1 MADKPKDIAFLRKIP
16 IFSALSDAEL
26 KAVLNAPENS
36 IQEVPAKQVIIR
48 EMEVADAMYVI
59 LDGMVDVS
67 LRGSDNFGRDVVIA
81 TLRPGD
87 FFGEQALADNTTT
100 ARRRATVRAVT
111 DAKLFRIERKHVRL
125 GVKSQEAG
133 EDATSITS
141 VTAVL
146 GASPEEKEV
155 RKLLKS
161 MRLFQSLTDA
171 EMQSVGIWTKVVS
184 VGPGEFV
191 IKESE
196 RGDCMY
202 AILDGSVEIFILD
215 AEGQVC
221 ILATLQ
227 RGNYF
232 GEQALLPGSSGQRSA
247 FARTSGI
254 AKLVQIPKEYFRL
267 ILNRDSDIARTLLKV
282 GQAQRIRKVQVKK
295 GD

>member
-1 MADKPKDIAFLRKIP
+1 MADKPKDIGFLRKIP

-26 KAVLNAPENS
+26 KAILDAPDNRIE
-36 IQEVPAKQVIIR
+36 EYAPKEVIIR
-48 EMEVADAMYVI
+48 EMEVADAMYVV

-67 LRGSDNFGRDVVIA
+67 LRASDNFGRDVVIA

-100 ARRRATVRAVT
+100 ARRAATVRAMT
-111 DAKLFRIERKHVRL
+111 QARLFRIERKHVRL
-125 GVKSQEAG
+125 GVKEAESG
-133 EDATSITS
+133 EETRTRT
-141 VTAVL
+141 VV

-155 RKLLKS
+155 RALLKS

-171 EMQSVGIWTKVVS
+171 EMQNVGTWAKVVS

-202 AILDGSVEIFILD
+202 AILDGNVDIFTHD
-215 AEGQVC
+215 SDGKVC
-221 ILATLQ
+221 VLATLQ

-247 FARTSGI
+247 FARASGV
-254 AKLVQIPKEYFRL
+254 ARLVRIPKEYFRL
-267 ILNRDSDIARTLLKV
+267 VLNRDSEIARTLVKV
-282 GQAQRIRKVQVKK
+282 GQAQRLRKIQVKT